1 LEELPVV
8 SLFGQ
13 VWLWSLLSFVAGVL
27 VTWLVQ
33 VRPAK
38 QRLAELEA
46 NRLGGLAGPARPQPV
61 APPSQV
67 SSPMRDDEFDD
78 WHVGARANSD
88 ALLAPPPAPVEQM
101 WPESTGQESPR
112 SYEPPP
118 PAQPYEPPR
127 SAEPPRTLEPQRLVE
142 PPRPLDTP
150 LPVRA
155 PEPRQSDDAVPY
167 KPVSAFGKVVEPE
180 PEPESDHDYDELP
193 PALTR
198 IPENAEPSRV
208 AEPVEV
214 PEEEKPRSL
223 FQRLDPTDEVQAE
236 PVPLNPAQE
245 PTVFRRA
252 DLDELP
258 DVAEIPADHARYQPA
273 GAPAIAPPQ
282 EEPTAPP
289 EVEEWHPREM
299 WREEEEEE
307 QAELEQ
313 AARTEHE
320 DELLDDREEDFAADD
335 SVPATVEAPK
345 ATPVHAEADDDAETD
360 VEETSVIPAGEVQR
374 AIDAADAR
382 RDADR
387 QPWPEHSLTGQ
398 FPAVTDDIASNAG
411 KLGVEPDDPDYRR
424 DDPDEPTASAS
435 AQPTPAE
442 QQQPAES
449 RSSGYPATEFI
460 SVQSLT
466 SGSLTGKAA
475 DPEPQAESTA
485 AKPSEP
491 NTTAAAPSADPRSTE
506 PRTGEP
512 APEPGQTGSRP
523 SESRPSES
531 RTGESRSADTR
542 GPESYQPEFRPTES
556 RPADS
561 HLPDSR
567 QAESRPADSR
577 QPDARQADFRQ
588 PESRQADSGQAE
600 SRQADARQAESR
612 QSDSRQADSRQTE
625 PRQSDSRQAD
635 SRQTEPGQADSR
647 QAESRQPESR
657 AAESRSTDPAAA
669 EFFPAKP
676 TPADQASAAK
686 PAKPS
691 KPAEVRTAD
700 FFAPQPIE
708 PEPAAPAPAAKAKPA
723 PAQPAAGERPR
734 SLFEPIV
741 GASDD
746 DPEPAETVRQLPPTD
761 DQPFVPTLAPS
772 LLERGSNG
780 LPQRP
785 QRPAGGPPP
794 MTSPPLLG
802 PPQPVSKPTPLP
814 PKRPRPVGFSP
825 STGGRSETPAPVAP
839 RFQQSEGF
847 NPRSPFGP
855 GSVLPKSDGHAPAA
869 DFEVKATLTG
879 RRYFRPGTSSFDN
892 TRADVWFRTEADAQ
906 KAGFRPAQ

>member
-1 LEELPVV
+1 VV

-46 NRLGGLAGPARPQPV
+46 SRLGAFAGPARPQPA
-61 APPSQV
+61 APPSPV
-67 SSPMRDDEFDD
+67 SSPMRDEEFDD
-78 WHVGARANSD
+78 WHVGARVNSD
-88 ALLAPPPAPVEQM
+88 AVLAPPPTEQT
-101 WPESTGQESPR
+101 WPSTTAQQAPR
-112 SYEPPP
+112 SYEPPR
-118 PAQPYEPPR
+118 PAEPYEPPR
-127 SAEPPRTLEPQRLVE
+127 PAELSRPLEPQRLIE
-142 PPRPLDTP
+142 PPRPLETP
-150 LPVRA
+150 LPVRP
-155 PEPRQSDDAVPY
+155 PEPRQGNDVVPFT
-167 KPVSAFGKVVEPE
+167 PVSAFSKALEPE
-180 PEPESDHDYDELP
+180 PEPVSDHDYDELP

-208 AEPVEV
+208 VEPVEV

-223 FQRLDPTDEVQAE
+223 FQRLTPADEVQAE

-258 DVAEIPADHARYQPA
+258 DVSEIPADRARYQPP
-273 GAPAIAPPQ
+273 GAAEIAPPQ

-289 EVEEWHPREM
+289 EVPEWHPREM
-299 WREEEEEE
+299 WREEEEE
-307 QAELEQ
+307 QAELAQ
-313 AARTEHE
+313 AVAQAEHE

-335 SVPATVEAPK
+335 SLPATVEADTT
-345 ATPVHAEADDDAETD
+345 ADAEADTDAED
-360 VEETSVIPAGEVQR
+360 TSVIPASEVQR

-382 RDADR
+382 RDTER
-387 QPWPEHSLTGQ
+387 QSWPEHSLTGQ
-398 FPAVTDDIASNAG
+398 FPVITDDIASSKG
-411 KLGVEPDDPDYRR
+411 QLGVQPDDPDYRR
-424 DDPDEPTASAS
+424 DDPDELTTSGADRIAASEQAAQSSEPRPSDHPT
-435 AQPTPAE
+435 
-442 QQQPAES
+442 
-449 RSSGYPATEFI
+449 TEFI

-466 SGSLTGKAA
+466 AESLAGKPA
-475 DPEPQAESTA
+475 DPELSAAESSDSKA
-485 AKPSEP
+485 SEP
-491 NTTAAAPSADPRSTE
+491 NAAEPAPSPAADVRPAE
-506 PRTGEP
+506 PRTVEP
-512 APEPGQTGSRP
+512 VTSTPQAAAPEPGQT
-523 SESRPSES
+523 E
-531 RTGESRSADTR
+531 
-542 GPESYQPEFRPTES
+542 
-556 RPADS
+556 
-561 HLPDSR
+561 SR
-567 QAESRPADSR
+567 QAESRL
-577 QPDARQADFRQ
+577 
-588 PESRQADSGQAE
+588 
-600 SRQADARQAESR
+600 
-612 QSDSRQADSRQTE
+612 
-625 PRQSDSRQAD
+625 
-635 SRQTEPGQADSR
+635 
-647 QAESRQPESR
+647 PESR
-657 AAESRSTDPAAA
+657 ATDFRPTEFGAVSSRAT
-669 EFFPAKP
+669 EFFPAAP
-676 TPADQASAAK
+676 TLADQSRAAKSSAA
-686 PAKPS
+686 PS
-691 KPAEVRTAD
+691 RSAESRAAD
-700 FFAPQPIE
+700 FFAPQPPEAE
-708 PEPAAPAPAAKAKPA
+708 PVPAPVAKPKLT
-723 PAQPAAGERPR
+723 PPQPASERPR

-746 DPEPAETVRQLPPTD
+746 DPEPAETVRHLPPTD

-802 PPQPVSKPTPLP
+802 PPQPVSPPPLP

-839 RFQQSEGF
+839 RYQQSEGF

-879 RRYFRPGTSSFDN
+879 RRYFRPGTASFDD